1 MSKSSIADAIVA
13 WENAITNAKANA
25 ADAPGIADYMAPL
38 EQMLAQAKALSASLE
53 NRKAVKQQET
63 KDRKALM
70 QQGGYQVSRLRSAL
84 KAYYGRDSERIIEYG
99 GRPVRSGSKKKPQT
113 PEVPPPPATPEAP
126 THAAAAG
133 TPAPVVKEA
142 TEAKGGPPKPSK

>member
-1 MSKSSIADAIVA
+1 MSKSSIAEAIVA
-13 WENAITNAKANA
+13 WETAITNAKANA

-70 QQGGYQVSRLRSAL
+70 QEGGFQVSRLRSAL
-84 KAYYGRDSERIIEYG
+84 KAFYGRDSERIIQYG
-99 GRPVRSGSKKKPQT
+99 GRPVRSGPKKKSKT
-113 PEVPPPPATPEAP
+113 PEAPPPATPEAP

-133 TPAPVVKEA
+133 TPAPVVKE
-142 TEAKGGPPKPSK
+142 TMETKDGPPEPSK